1 MRKLALYQY
10 FWLLLLGAI
19 SPLSAQEA
27 LPQAIN
33 SIHNEHHAFIVPAG
47 DHLYFVREGHPRNHG
62 SDEHPDIW
70 LSKRQADG
78 SWAKAINAGAPLN
91 SSATDL
97 IAGFTISNQQLYVYR
112 PQEGALF
119 AYKRQGR
126 LWQQP
131 QRQQIEGEACHGQ
144 LLWCMVTPDNRVLLS
159 VYQENGNSD
168 IYVSFAK
175 GAHTWSA
182 PKPLPTSINSNAREK
197 SAFVAADQRTLYF
210 ASDRPGGAGG
220 FDLYYSVRL
229 DESWERWSDAQP
241 MSSGINTAAN
251 EYCLS
256 VPAGGQRGYFARHD
270 ETQTDLWTV
279 ELPKTEQPAP
289 MLLLKGQVQAV
300 RGQLPQ
306 QASSEVQM
314 TPSTVNTPL
323 TVATTDE
330 EGRFQVL
337 LPPDAEGSL
346 IAKAPGYFSV
356 SQPLPSMPPAPQD
369 VDTEYALASI
379 SSQAAYQERNAAIEE
394 LQLYLRKLD
403 DELLGLQ
410 RQRKATKERLRAK
423 AEMDHTVFSDP
434 EIDALRHKY
443 NYFLLEAEEL
453 LPDTVKLPE
462 DRSGEQADT
471 EREVADMKARFQRY
485 YIREKSKQYAEEQ
498 MEEGEEHLWQ
508 EAPTFEELQEQA
520 RRELEQELQ
529 PDVAQVYAKG
539 ISVRERKEAVPQLT
553 EEERAELKRK
563 RQQLRQQIASGFKQP
578 RQLYQPAPENWNV
591 KTPQAKTPLWE
602 QRLRADLK
610 DAMREQV
617 QQSLEAEAEEEL
629 QAFAETD
636 LAYREAKLCQN
647 AAEEKLQELMQQQ
660 VQAEQQYRQ
669 DRTAGTVTPLV
680 PPNNPPA
687 PTKGA
692 LEKDLLLVPAELG
705 QRIPLNSITF
715 EANQNML
722 RPQSYA
728 ELSRVI
734 QFLNE
739 NKTFIVEVG
748 AHVQGEISYAKALQ
762 LTKERAKT
770 VANFLIGNGIPSARV
785 QHRGYGKAF
794 PLTGQSVPQ
803 RLELRIIGNVSP

>member
-1 MRKLALYQY
+1 MRKLALYRY
-10 FWLLLLGAI
+10 LLLVLLGMG
-19 SPLSAQEA
+19 SSLSAQQA

-33 SIHNEHHAFIVPAG
+33 STYNEHHALVAAAG
-47 DHLYFVREGHPRNHG
+47 DHLYFVREGHPRNQG
-62 SDEHPDIW
+62 SKDSPDIW

-97 IAGFTISNQQLYVYR
+97 IAGFTISSQQLYVYR
-112 PQEGALF
+112 PQDRALF
-119 AYKRQGR
+119 AYERQGR
-126 LWQQP
+126 FWQQP
-131 QRQQIEGEACHGQ
+131 QRQQIEGEAHYGK

-159 VYQENGNSD
+159 VYQKNGNSD

-182 PKPLPTSINSNAREK
+182 PKPLPATINSNAREK

-220 FDLYYSVRL
+220 FDLYRSVRL
-229 DESWERWSDAQP
+229 DESWERWSDAQA
-241 MSSGINTAAN
+241 MSSGINTAAD

-256 VPAGGQRGYFARHD
+256 VPAGGQHGYFARRD
-270 ETQTDLWTV
+270 KTQTDIWAV
-279 ELPKTEQPAP
+279 ELPQPEQPAP

-306 QASSEVQM
+306 QASSEVRM
-314 TPSTVNTPL
+314 TPSAANSPF

-346 IAKAPGYFSV
+346 IAEAPGYFPV

-369 VDTEYALASI
+369 VDTEYALASVAG
-379 SSQAAYQERNAAIEE
+379 QAAYQERNAAIEE

-403 DELLGLQ
+403 DELLDLQ
-410 RQRKATKERLRAK
+410 RQREAAKQRLRAK
-423 AEMDHTVFSDP
+423 AEMDHTAFSDP
-434 EIDALRHKY
+434 EIEALRHKY

-462 DRSGEQADT
+462 DRPGEKADT

-485 YIREKSKQYAEEQ
+485 YIREKSKQYAEQE
-498 MEEGEEHLWQ
+498 MEDGQELLWQ

-539 ISVRERKEAVPQLT
+539 ISVREREEAVPQLT
-553 EEERAELKRK
+553 EEERAELKRQ
-563 RQQLRQQIASGFKQP
+563 RQQLRQQIASGFEQP
-578 RQLYQPAPENWNV
+578 RQLYQPDPENWKV

-617 QQSLEAEAEEEL
+617 QQALEAEAEEEL

-636 LAYREAKLCQN
+636 LAYREAKLRQS
-647 AAEEKLQELMQQQ
+647 AAEEKLQEQMQQQ
-660 VQAEQQYRQ
+660 VQTEQQYRQ
-669 DRTAGTVTPLV
+669 DRTTETVTPLV
-680 PPNNPPA
+680 PPTNPPA
-687 PTKGA
+687 PTKGV
-692 LEKDLLLVPAELG
+692 LEQDLLLIPAELG

-715 EANQNML
+715 EANQNVL
-722 RPQSYA
+722 LPQSYA

-739 NKTFIVEVG
+739 NETFIVEIG
-748 AHVQGEISYAKALQ
+748 AHVQGEISHAKALQ

-770 VANFLIGNGIPSARV
+770 VANFLVGNGIPSARV

-794 PLTGQSVPQ
+794 PLTGQPVPQ
-803 RLELRIIGNVSP
+803 RLELRIIGKVSP